1 MQLSGIMP
9 WGQWVEFEKEFN
21 ERTGLNCCL
30 IDEQGVRITAYH
42 RWANPLCSAIRGD
55 KRGRAVICDR
65 NRCLMED
72 KGDTEDAMVV
82 EQCRVGLIVAC
93 IPVRIDGSLVGLVG
107 GCGMLPGDGRV
118 DTLAVATPTGLSLQ
132 KIQSLS
138 RDIEVLQPQEVLAL
152 GRYLHGRLGHVMNHQ
167 P

>member
-1 MQLSGIMP
+1 MQLSEIMP
-9 WGQWVEFEKEFN
+9 RGQWVEFEKEFN

-30 IDEQGVRITAYH
+30 IDEMGVRITAYH

-55 KRGRAVICDR
+55 KRGRAVICER
-65 NRCLMED
+65 NRCLLED
-72 KGDTEDAMVV
+72 RDDPEEVMVV
-82 EQCRVGLIVAC
+82 DQCRAGLIVAC
-93 IPVRIDGSLVGLVG
+93 IPVRIGGTLVGLVG

-118 DTLAVATPTGLSLQ
+118 DALAVATPTGLSLQ

-138 RDIEVLQPQEVLAL
+138 NDIGVLHPQEVLAL
-152 GRYLHGRLGHVMNHQ
+152 GSYLLGRIGQVMNHQ